1 MWERAGVT
9 HRIETTLPVEDAVEL
24 AESIVPA
31 G

>member
-9 HRIETTLPVEDAVEL
+9 HRIETTLTLEEALAL
-24 AESIVPA
+24 AESLIPA